1 MRNAFAKNI
10 TKLAIK
16 NKKIIL
22 LSGDIGNKLF
32 DEFKKNCPNQF
43 HNCGVAENN
52 MVGVASG
59 LAKLGFIPFVYTI
72 TPFLVARSYEQIKID
87 VCYPNLG
94 VTIVG
99 TGAGL
104 SYSRLGPTHHS
115 LDDLSLMQSI
125 PNIRILCPGDSIEV
139 EALLE
144 QIVKKTSPTYF
155 RLGKKGEPL
164 INISKEKIKIGKAN
178 LIRKGKD
185 VLIICV
191 GNTIGLGQSTNQTL
205 EEKGI
210 KSTILSYHTIK
221 PINFKELQN
230 YIKSFK
236 KIVIIEEHSVHGG
249 LSSTIKNYFYKI
261 LHNKK
266 VISICA
272 PDLFFNGLGE
282 QHEAR
287 NKLGFN
293 TKSIIRKILSE

>member
-1 MRNAFAKNI
+1 MRNAFAKTI
-10 TKLAIK
+10 TKLAKK

-32 DEFKKNCPNQF
+32 DEFKKKCPSQF
-43 HNCGVAENN
+43 YNCGVAENN

-87 VCYPNLG
+87 VCYSNLG

-144 QIVKKTSPTYF
+144 QTVKKISPTYF

-164 INISKEKIKIGKAN
+164 INTSKKKIKIGKAN
-178 LIRKGKD
+178 LIVNGKD
-185 VLIICV
+185 ILVICV
-191 GNTIGLGQSTNQTL
+191 GNTIGIGQEINKSL
-205 EEKGI
+205 EEKKI
-210 KSTILSYHTIK
+210 RSTILSYHTIK

-230 YIKSFK
+230 YIKNFK
-236 KIVIIEEHSVHGG
+236 KIVIIEEHSVYGG
-249 LSSTIKNYFYKI
+249 FSSTIKNFFYKK

-266 VISICA
+266 IITICT
-272 PDLFFNGLGE
+272 PDLFLNGLGE
-282 QHEAR
+282 QNEAR
-287 NKLGFN
+287 NKLGFSA
-293 TKSIIRKILSE
+293 KSVIKKILSE